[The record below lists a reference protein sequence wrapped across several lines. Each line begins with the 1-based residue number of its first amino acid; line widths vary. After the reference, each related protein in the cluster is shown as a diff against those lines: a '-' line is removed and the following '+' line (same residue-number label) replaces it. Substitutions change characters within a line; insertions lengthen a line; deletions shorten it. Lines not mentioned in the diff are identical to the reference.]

1 MEQDLIS
8 ITEAN
13 YTGGYSIEL
22 KFNDSSTKTINFETF
37 LLKSHLPKI
46 NKYLDKGKFKRFL
59 IVDGNLNWNGSDLVF
74 TLSELHEGKVI
85 LPA

>member
-22 KFNDSSTKTINFETF
+22 KFNDSSSKIINFEPF
-37 LLKSHLPKI
+37 LLRSQVSKI
-46 NKYLDKGKFKRFL
+46 NKYLDKGKIIKIL
-59 IVDGNLNWNGSDLVF
+59 IV
-74 TLSELHEGKVI
+74 KVI